1 MKLLAYAAT
10 YHSASINRALVS
22 YAASLVAGAEVEV
35 LDLNDFDLPL
45 YTQDVEARDG
55 IPEAAHRFYGRIGE
69 ADAVAISFAEHNGS
83 YTAAYKNLY
92 DWTSR
97 IDSKVFQGKPVVIMA
112 TSPGARGGKGVLGA
126 AEMSLPF
133 FGAELRGSLA
143 VPRFHTVF
151 DRDAGRLTDP
161 ELDDKLRALMAT
173 LNP

>member
-10 YHSASINRALVS
+10 YHSKSINRALVT
-22 YAASLVAGAEVEV
+22 YAASLVPDAEVEV
-35 LDLNDFDLPL
+35 LDLNDFSLPL

-55 IPEAAHRFYGRIGE
+55 IPEAARRFYDRIGA

-92 DWTSR
+92 DWASR

-112 TSPGARGGKGVLGA
+112 ASPGPRGGKGVLGA

-133 FGAELRGSLA
+133 FGAELKGSVS
-143 VPRFHTVF
+143 VPRFHNVF
-151 DRDAGRLTDP
+151 DREAGRLTDA
-161 ELDDKLRALMAT
+161 ELDEALRALMAT
-173 LNP
+173 LTP

>member
-10 YHSASINRALVS
+10 YHSTSINRALVT
-22 YAASLVAGAEVEV
+22 YAASLVPGADVEV
-35 LDLNDFDLPL
+35 LDLNDFSLPL

-55 IPEAAHRFYGRIGE
+55 IPEAAQRFYDRIGA
-69 ADAVAISFAEHNGS
+69 ADAIAISFAEHNGS

-112 TSPGARGGKGVLGA
+112 TSPGPRGGKGVLGA

-133 FGAELRGSLA
+133 FGAELKGSLS
-143 VPRFHTVF
+143 VPRFQTVF
-151 DRDAGRLTDP
+151 DRDAGRLTDE
-161 ELDDKLRALMAT
+161 ELDGKLRALMAT
-173 LNP
+173 LSP